1 MNGKLGKEGISQ
13 SEEGALVDHRLVKI
27 LEVFQ
32 SRQTV
37 DPRFD
42 IKKEVLSDRETIHQ
56 EWPRLLNEKL
66 SSQGEQILYL
76 HVPFCVV
83 RCPFCRFFK
92 NFSRD
97 QETIDEY
104 TNYLVREIDL
114 TASQLRT
121 PLKPAKAIYFGGG
134 TPSLLD
140 DSNADEIF
148 LALRRNFALTDDCE
162 ITLEGRVEDV
172 EPEKIS
178 LYIRHGINRFSLG
191 VQSFNTGIRNKM
203 GRPKTRETVL
213 DNLSVITAN
222 DAAVVSVDL
231 IYGLPN
237 QTIDVWEQDLLDLV
251 STGVD
256 AVDTYQLEASIIKQL
271 MGDRLDKYYLADQAV
286 RAQMFQMANDILS
299 QNGFVRMNN
308 THWARGN
315 RERNLYTTLT
325 RSGVNVP
332 QNNVLAFGSGAIG
345 RQGSTR
351 YQISSELQDYYH
363 QIDENNKPLDSIKK
377 NLEFPYIEELTCQI
391 DSGEIIPE
399 VFAKQYGINIIEMF
413 GPLIADFC
421 EKELLVYTGSTI
433 KLTEAGIFWK
443 SNVALAFIE
452 NRSNR

>member
-1 MNGKLGKEGISQ
+1 MNGNFGKEGRSQ
-13 SEEGALVDHRLVKI
+13 HDEDALVDQRLVKI
-27 LEVFQ
+27 LDVFQ

-42 IKKEVLSDRETIHQ
+42 IKKEIISDREIIHQ
-56 EWPRLLNEKL
+56 EWPVLLNEGL
-66 SSQGEQILYL
+66 SCQGEQILYL

-97 QETIDEY
+97 QETINEY

-114 TASQLRT
+114 TASQLRS

-148 LALRRNFALTDDCE
+148 AALRRNFSLADDCE

-172 EPEKIS
+172 EPEKIA
-178 LYIRHGINRFSLG
+178 LYIKHGINRFSLG
-191 VQSFNTGIRNKM
+191 VQSFNTSIRNRM

-213 DNLSVITAN
+213 DNLAVITAN
-222 DAAVVSVDL
+222 EAAVVSVDL

-237 QTIDVWEQDLLDLV
+237 QTIEIWEQDLHDLV

-271 MGDRLDKYYLADQAV
+271 MGDRLDKYYLADQSV
-286 RAQMFQMANDILS
+286 RAQMFQMANEILS
-299 QNGFVRMNN
+299 KHGFVRMNS
-308 THWARGN
+308 THWARGDK
-315 RERNLYTTLT
+315 ERNLYTTLT
-325 RSGVNVP
+325 RSGANVP

-351 YQISSELQDYYH
+351 YQVSGELHDYYH
-363 QIDENNKPLDSIKK
+363 QIDANNKPLENIKK

-399 VFAKQYGINIIEMF
+399 VFTKQYGINIFEIF
-413 GPLIADFC
+413 GSLIADFY
-421 EKELLVYTGSTI
+421 EKELLTYTGSTI

-452 NRSNR
+452 NRSTR